1 MRAPV
6 AQLDRAIASGA
17 IGREFESLRAR
28 QQPSLFSASCSDS
41 LLGSDFFRFGAVPN
55 FAPTQPRHCIQNSI
69 LGRVNVAAGDRNR
82 SVSRDAAVLLAGRRL
97 LGVAVTA
104 GGLTLLTSEY
114 PEKFEGLLEDAPDSL
129 NKGVE
134 LLNN

>member
-1 MRAPV
+1 V
-6 AQLDRAIASGA
+6 SGT
-17 IGREFESLRAR
+17 ICYL
-28 QQPSLFSASCSDS
+28 C
-41 LLGSDFFRFGAVPN
+41 LGSRIIVLRKLQRLALSSNFLRFGAVPN
-55 FAPTQPRHCIQNSI
+55 FVPTQPRHCIQNSI

-82 SVSRDAAVLLAGRRL
+82 NVSRDAAVLLAGRRL
-97 LGVAVTA
+97 LGVALTA
-104 GGLTLLTSEY
+104 GGLTLLASEY